1 MTVEQD
7 YGELLRARGLR
18 VTPQRRAILGAFSN
32 GPAEHLS
39 ADEIHARAAAV
50 VPELGRGTVYATLAE
65 LTELGILGALGSP
78 EPVRYETN
86 TNPHHHFRCRLC
98 MRMFDIE
105 IPEPATESL
114 TDRSFVVEHVA
125 VTAEGICAACVAYD
139 KGLRAG
145 ARRARNRPSSELPAS
160 VAATTVGTPVGTLTL
175 GATPEGVVRV
185 VFDSHADVPALED
198 AIRARRGARA
208 ARVQIAAAKKAIAA
222 YFAGGPPGDCA
233 IDWDSL
239 TGAGTLRAAMT
250 IPRAEDAS
258 YDGLDPSTG
267 ALERGRILGANPL
280 AILVPC
286 HRVTRGHEVP
296 AEYVGGV
303 EIRDAL
309 REFERATHGLARSPG
324 ELSAS

>member
-1 MTVEQD
+1 MTVERD

-18 VTPQRRAILGAFSN
+18 VTPQRRAILGAFSH

-39 ADEIHARAAAV
+39 ADEIHARATAI

-86 TNPHHHFRCRLC
+86 TTPHHHFRCRLC
-98 MRMFDIE
+98 VRLFDVE
-105 IPEPATESL
+105 IAQPATEGL
-114 TDRSFVVEHVA
+114 RDRRFVVEHVA
-125 VTAEGICAACVAYD
+125 VTAEGICADCVDYD

-145 ARRARNRPSSELPAS
+145 AKRARGRPSPELPAN
-160 VAATTVGTPVGTLTL
+160 VAATTAETPLGTLTL

-185 VFDSHADVPALED
+185 VFESHADVPALQD
-198 AIRARRGARA
+198 AISARRGARA
-208 ARVQIAAAKKAIAA
+208 AREHIVAARGAIAE
-222 YFAGGPPGDCA
+222 YFAGRPVGECA

-239 TGAGTLRAAMT
+239 PGARTLRAALA
-250 IPRAEDAS
+250 IPRGQDAS
-258 YDGLDPSTG
+258 YEALDPSTE
-267 ALERGRILGANPL
+267 ALARGQILGANPV

-296 AEYVGGV
+296 GDYVGGI
-303 EIRDAL
+303 EKRDAL
-309 REFERATHGLARSPG
+309 RRFERDREMLVS
-324 ELSAS
+324 E

>member
-1 MTVEQD
+1 
-7 YGELLRARGLR
+7 
-18 VTPQRRAILGAFSN
+18 
-32 GPAEHLS
+32 
-39 ADEIHARAAAV
+39 
-50 VPELGRGTVYATLAE
+50 
-65 LTELGILGALGSP
+65 
-78 EPVRYETN
+78 
-86 TNPHHHFRCRLC
+86 
-98 MRMFDIE
+98 
-105 IPEPATESL
+105 
-114 TDRSFVVEHVA
+114 
-125 VTAEGICAACVAYD
+125 
-139 KGLRAG
+139 
-145 ARRARNRPSSELPAS
+145 
-160 VAATTVGTPVGTLTL
+160 
-175 GATPEGVVRV
+175 VVRV

-267 ALERGRILGANPL
+267 ALERGQILGANPL

-303 EIRDAL
+303 EKRDAL